1 MAASLQQGLLSGGMP
16 MGKLTLGVLTL
27 FPPTGYAGLNL
38 IGVGAHIAGMAKAAS
53 YALGLAVI
61 AATRFLYPPFA
72 AKMVEY
78 VLMFAP
84 PWYVLDILQITFDPE
99 FNSRGFR
106 APFDVTEFGLTGK
119 GIEGKWLLTGSLLSL
134 ILAVLVA
141 TGFGVI
147 LTFFPGFATSDA
159 GKYTQYGTLGATAL
173 LAVGGIGAS
182 FMSGSTAAVPP
193 PVQAGGGLPPLSSFA
208 KKMMKSDTNH
218 DSVTFLG
225 ILGMV
230 VVGGI
235 TLAFLRSTNA

>member
-1 MAASLQQGLLSGGMP
+1 MAAPQGLLSGGMP
-16 MGKLTLGVLTL
+16 MGKLTLGVLTV

-38 IGVGAHIAGMAKAAS
+38 IGVGAHVAGMAKAAS

-78 VLMFAP
+78 ILMFAP
-84 PWYVLDILQITFDPE
+84 PWYVLDVLQLTLDPE
-99 FNSRGFR
+99 FDSRGFR

-119 GIEGKWLLTGSLLSL
+119 GVEGKWLLTGSLLSL

-147 LTFFPGFATSDA
+147 VKFFPDFASSA
-159 GKYTQYGTLGATAL
+159 VGKSTQYGTLGATAL

-182 FMSGSTAAVPP
+182 FMGGSTAAPHVP
-193 PVQAGGGLPPLSSFA
+193 QTGGGLPPLSSFA

-230 VVGGI
+230 VVGGL